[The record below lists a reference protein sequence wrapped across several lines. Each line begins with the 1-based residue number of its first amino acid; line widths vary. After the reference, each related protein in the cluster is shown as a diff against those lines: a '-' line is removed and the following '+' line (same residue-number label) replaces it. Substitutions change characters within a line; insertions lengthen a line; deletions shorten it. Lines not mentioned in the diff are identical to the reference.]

1 MSLCLRV
8 SLRIQS
14 KCGKVRSRKTPN
26 TYTFHA
32 VIVEPF
38 CVSVLVY
45 FNSFCYSSVH
55 APESWK
61 PLKYRSSRLEVFGVF
76 KFHKT
81 HGKATVS
88 ESLFNKVAGFRPAS
102 FLKQRSQHFFSI
114 MQSFEE
120 HLFYWVPPDD
130 CFLKQTS
137 PWS

>member
-1 MSLCLRV
+1 MTNGIHYVKSIHFWSFACPYV
-8 SLRIQS
+8 CEYHSVFS
-14 KCGKVRSRKTPN
+14 PNVGK
-26 TYTFHA
+26 YG
-32 VIVEPF
+32 VEPF

-130 CFLKQTS
+130 CFLK
-137 PWS
+137 